1 MQEIKNVEIIDS
13 KDPSVQLTVNK
24 LNTKDFF
31 KDLSDEMKSFKHQIT
46 LKLLLRKQKENTERE
61 FAPVYV
67 TSTN

>member
-1 MQEIKNVEIIDS
+1 MQEIKNVDIIDS

-46 LKLLLRKQKENTERE
+46 LKLLLRK
-61 FAPVYV
+61 
-67 TSTN
+67 

>member
-31 KDLSDEMKSFKHQIT
+31 KDLSDEMKSSKHQIT
-46 LKLLLRKQKENTERE
+46 LKLLLRKQKENTEKK

-67 TSTN
+67 TSTD